1 MQHNSFLILLQ
12 AQSLNEL
19 SEALEIRSL
28 TLTIK
33 EQESRIKKLEHD
45 IKMQDAKMKKL
56 ENDIKSGKA

>member
-1 MQHNSFLILLQ
+1 MWHNSFLILLQ

-19 SEALEIRSL
+19 SGALDIRSL

-56 ENDIKSGKA
+56 ENEVKSEKA